1 SSGGWPDRTIRTI
14 RCSGAS
20 GNRERAEM
28 TASSS
33 DDALSFTV
41 STVWREERVSCPHPD
56 VLRAYQTASLPEGAM
71 LFLRFHLEESQCPY
85 CSAVL
90 EDLRVADERSAQQ

>member
-1 SSGGWPDRTIRTI
+1 
-14 RCSGAS
+14 
-20 GNRERAEM
+20 M
-28 TASSS
+28 TANPS

-90 EDLRVADERSAQQ
+90 EDLRVADERSAQPAMEDLRERLLRSTAVALRKAVGRG